1 MTFCDLHHVHGQ
13 VDRNEDM
20 LRSCL
25 RAIDACTRINDV
37 ESSSGFRQLMDRV
50 VLVPPIAP
58 KFQAVQEER
67 TEAEGRSSK
76 EV

>member
-1 MTFCDLHHVHGQ
+1 
-13 VDRNEDM
+13 M

-37 ESSSGFRQLMDRV
+37 DSSSGFRQLMDRV

-67 TEAEGRSSK
+67 REAEGRSIR
-76 EV
+76 EG